1 MNTECLQRSRETTEG
16 HCTSNFQ
23 IISWFLPSDFP
34 FSSLWLFS
42 ISGVCLMISDTQRFW
57 QVIPKASWMISPVL
71 PAWNLPETCP
81 SPLQKSKSFH
91 LFFRIIIFLTQQKSK
106 YPPVNMAV
114 GYDYLYLQTYTAHIN
129 ASDILSV
136 LKTFSVKCDE
146 PTVFLLV
153 YTSES
158 LLYWKCNTRDLILCL
173 SLTCA

>member
-1 MNTECLQRSRETTEG
+1 MNTECVQRSRETTEG
-16 HCTSNFQ
+16 HCTSNFR

-57 QVIPKASWMISPVL
+57 QWFLKHPGWSAL
-71 PAWNLPETCP
+71 CYLPETCA

-129 ASDILSV
+129 AFDILSV

-146 PTVFLLV
+146 PTVFLLG

-158 LLYWKCNTRDLILCL
+158 LLYWKCNTHDLILCL